1 MVSHQYQRNIKT
13 YALNLLSSFP
23 VLAILGARQVGKTW
37 LSKTLAP
44 DFKYFDLEKTSDFDH
59 ITHDPELFLKQYPE
73 HIILDEAQLAPD
85 LFPLLRSVI
94 DDNRKQKG
102 RFIITGSSSPELIK
116 SISETLAGRIAIIE
130 LGTLKA
136 NEYYQ
141 NPLSDFYQIF
151 QQKLSKNKIH
161 IATPL
166 LSLKQIQ
173 HCWLMG
179 GYPEPIS
186 QNKKFFQ
193 EWMIDYQATYINR
206 DIAKL
211 FPRLDKIAYRRFITM
226 LGKLSN
232 KIINQ
237 SDLARALSVSEPTIA
252 HYFMIA
258 QGTYLWRQLQSYENN
273 VVQSVVKMPKGYIRD
288 SGLLHHLLRIDSL
301 EELQSDPD
309 CGFSFEGFVIEE
321 ILKGIQDA
329 GIRDCDSYYYR
340 TRGGAEIDLILEGRF
355 GVLPIEIKHGIQ
367 VNRQQ
372 LRSLNAFI
380 KDHKCTFGVVINQSD
395 KIIWLTENIIQI
407 PAGYL

>member
-1 MVSHQYQRNIKT
+1 MSSRQYKRNIES
-13 YALNLLSSFP
+13 YALDLLNNFP
-23 VLAILGARQVGKTW
+23 ILAILGARQVGKTW
-37 LSKTLAP
+37 LSKSLAP
-44 DFKYFDLEKTSDFDH
+44 NFHYFDLEKTSDFDH
-59 ITHDPELFLKQYPE
+59 IMRDPELFLKQYPE
-73 HIILDEAQLAPD
+73 HVILDEAQLAPD
-85 LFPLLRSVI
+85 LFPLLRSVV
-94 DDNRKQKG
+94 DERREKKG

-116 SISETLAGRIAIIE
+116 NISESLAGRIVIIE

-141 NPLSDFYQIF
+141 HPLSDFYQIF
-151 QQKLSKNKIH
+151 QQKLSKNKIQ
-161 IATPL
+161 ISTPL
-166 LSLKQIQ
+166 LNLKQIQ

-193 EWMIDYQATYINR
+193 EWMIDYQTTYINR

-226 LGKLSN
+226 LGKLSS

-237 SDLARALSVSEPTIA
+237 SDLARSLGVSEPTIR
-252 HYFMIA
+252 HYFTIA
-258 QGTYLWRQLQSYENN
+258 QGTYLWRQLRSYENN
-273 VVQSVVKMPKGYIRD
+273 VVKSIVKMPKGYIRD

-301 EELQSDPD
+301 ESLQSDPD
-309 CGFSFEGFVIEE
+309 CGFSFEAFVIEE

-329 GIRDCDSYYYR
+329 GVRDCDAYYYR

-355 GVLPIEIKHGIQ
+355 GLLPIEIKHGIQ
-367 VNRQQ
+367 VNSQQ
-372 LRSLNAFI
+372 FRSLNDFI
-380 KDHKCTFGVVINQSD
+380 KDHHCSFGVLINQSD
-395 KIIWLTENIIQI
+395 KIIWLTKNIIQI

>member
-1 MVSHQYQRNIKT
+1 MSSRQYQRNIES
-13 YALNLLSSFP
+13 YALDLLNSFP

-37 LSKTLAP
+37 LSKTVAP
-44 DFKYFDLEKTSDFDH
+44 DFRYFDLEKTSDFDH
-59 ITHDPELFLKQYPE
+59 VMRDPELFLKQYSE

-94 DDNRKQKG
+94 DDHRKKKG

-116 SISETLAGRIAIIE
+116 SISESLAGRIAIIE

-161 IATPL
+161 ITTPL

-186 QNKKFFQ
+186 QHKKFFQ

-211 FPRLDKIAYRRFITM
+211 FPRLDKTTYRRFITM

-232 KIINQ
+232 KVINQ
-237 SDLARALSVSEPTIA
+237 SDLARSLSVSEPTIA

-273 VVQSVVKMPKGYIRD
+273 VLKSVVKMPKGYIRD

-301 EELQSDPD
+301 EALQSDPD

-321 ILKGIQDA
+321 ILKGIQDS
-329 GIRDCDSYYYR
+329 GVRDCDAYYYR

-367 VNRQQ
+367 VSRQQ
-372 LRSLNAFI
+372 LRSLNDFI
-380 KDHKCTFGVVINQSD
+380 KDHHCAFGVLINQSD

-407 PAGYL
+407 PVGYL

>member
-1 MVSHQYQRNIKT
+1 MVSHTYKRNIEQ
-13 YALNLLSSFP
+13 YAIDLLSNFP

-37 LSKTLAP
+37 LSKRLAP
-44 DFKYFDLEKTSDFDH
+44 DFYYVDLEKTSDFDH
-59 ITHDPELFLKQYPE
+59 VMRDPELFLKQYPE
-73 HIILDEAQLAPD
+73 HVILDEAQLAPD

-94 DDNRKQKG
+94 DDQREKKG

-116 SISETLAGRIAIIE
+116 NISESLAGRIAIIE

-136 NEYYQ
+136 NEYYR
-141 NPLSDFYQIF
+141 NPLSDFYKIF
-151 QQKLSKNKIH
+151 QQKLSKNNIH
-161 IATPL
+161 ISTPL

-173 HCWLMG
+173 QCWLMG

-186 QNKKFFQ
+186 HNKNFFQ

-237 SDLARALSVSEPTIA
+237 SDLARSLSVSEPTIA
-252 HYFMIA
+252 HYFSIA
-258 QGTYLWRQLQSYENN
+258 QGTYLWRQLRSYENN
-273 VVQSVVKMPKGYIRD
+273 VVKSTVKMPKGYIRD

-321 ILKGIQDA
+321 ILKGIQDV
-329 GIRDCDSYYYR
+329 GVRDCDAYYYR

-355 GVLPIEIKHGIQ
+355 GLLPIEIKHGIQ
-367 VNRQQ
+367 VKRQQ
-372 LRSLNAFI
+372 LRSLNDFI
-380 KDHKCTFGVVINQSD
+380 KDHHCPFGVLINQSD
-395 KIIWLTENIIQI
+395 KIMWLTEHVIQI